1 MNKSA
6 NKKEVDDVDQ
16 RKVDILNAIVR
27 SYILSPVPVGSR
39 KISKEFDL
47 GVSSA
52 TVRNEMS
59 DLEELGY
66 LNKPHSS
73 AGRIPSDTA
82 YRFYVDEFLDKIFS
96 EEVEYNNTIHIVDD
110 QIIGTE
116 EFYKT
121 ITDHLAEKT
130 NSIAYLLA
138 PKKRDTGIRY
148 LDLIQLDSNLILVVL
163 VGNLGIVER
172 SVLRTRETMEEED
185 IQYISRILSE
195 SLCGVNFSSIGAL
208 KLKLTGEMIKYED
221 LILKVVQIAS
231 QVASKVNEIDI
242 YASGISNLLNY
253 EEFQDISRI
262 RDIMTYIGEKENLK
276 RLIQELPMDE
286 ELTIRIGT
294 ENADEFMHDN
304 SLISATYHMGESTAG
319 RVGIIGP
326 VRMDYLRIIKM
337 IRAFTDQL
345 SEKMGEY

>member
-1 MNKSA
+1 M
-6 NKKEVDDVDQ
+6 DQ

-82 YRFYVDEFLDKIFS
+82 YRFFVNEFLDKIFS
-96 EEVEYNNTIHIVDD
+96 DDINNFDSDLLFIDKVV
-110 QIIGTE
+110 GTE
-116 EFYKT
+116 DFYRS
-121 ITDHLAEKT
+121 ITDSLAQRT

-138 PKKRDTGIRY
+138 PQKKDTGIRY
-148 LDLIQLDSNLILVVL
+148 LDLIQLDPNLILVIL
-163 VGNLGIVER
+163 VGNQGIVER
-172 SVLRTRETMEEED
+172 SVLRTKGSIDEED
-185 IQYISRILSE
+185 IQYISRILSD
-195 SLCGVNFSSIGAL
+195 SLCGVDFKKISSVEL
-208 KLKLTGEMIKYED
+208 ELTGEMVKYED
-221 LILKVVQIAS
+221 LIVKIIDIVS
-231 QVASKVNEIDI
+231 QVALKVEDVEI

-253 EEFQDISRI
+253 QEFHDINRI
-262 RDIMTYIGEKENLK
+262 KELMSFVGEKNNIK
-276 RLIQELPMDE
+276 KIVQELPMDE
-286 ELTIRIGT
+286 EITIRIGS
-294 ENADEFMHDN
+294 ENIDAVMHEN
-304 SLISATYHMGESTAG
+304 SLISATYHFGESSFG
-319 RVGIIGP
+319 RLGIIGP
-326 VRMDYLRIIKM
+326 VRMDYLSM
-337 IRAFTDQL
+337 IRLIKLFTDKL